1 MEFLKR
7 VCLFIAAFVAAV
19 ALVVADDR
27 MAFRYGTEAA
37 LDGSGFA
44 REVAS
49 HLRWAAEEG
58 PSDRKNTRQTTA
70 LYGIILR

>member
-7 VCLFIAAFVAAV
+7 AGLFIAAFVAAV

-37 LDGSGFA
+37 LDGNDYA
-44 REVAS
+44 REAAS
-49 HLRWAAEEG
+49 YLRWAVEEG
-58 PSDRKNTRQTTA
+58 PFD
-70 LYGIILR
+70 